1 MFSIIMSILAQHQV
15 INMIKDMITVFIEH
29 IEELEWMD
37 KETKANAIKKVQ
49 LIPAPGTSKCDLL

>member
-1 MFSIIMSILAQHQV
+1 
-15 INMIKDMITVFIEH
+15 MIKDMITVFIEH

>member
-1 MFSIIMSILAQHQV
+1 
-15 INMIKDMITVFIEH
+15 MIKDMITVFIEH

-49 LIPAPGTSKCDLL
+49 LIPAPRTSKYDLLWVEFCYCQCRKNKE